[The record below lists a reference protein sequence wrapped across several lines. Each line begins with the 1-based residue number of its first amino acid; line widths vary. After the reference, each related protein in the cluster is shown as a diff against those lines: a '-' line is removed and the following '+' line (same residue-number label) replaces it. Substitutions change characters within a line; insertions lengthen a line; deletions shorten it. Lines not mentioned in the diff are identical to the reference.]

1 MKKKILALSVCV
13 VMLAV
18 AIVGGTL
25 AYFTDTDAEVN
36 TFTVGGVK
44 IDLIEQQSSEDG
56 KTFVPYVNEGKV
68 LMPIVGSAQSDKKD
82 NGQPAAENYIDKI
95 VTIKN
100 TGKSDAWVR
109 AYFAIPSALDDG
121 FVEGFNAS
129 LNVLHFN
136 FGNANGASTYNNQ
149 WLWGSE
155 AKPQHSGW
163 NYFET
168 KINGVDYSVYY
179 ADYYKKLAADATTE
193 QFVSGVYLDS
203 HVDMKNGKY
212 VDTRDLTADLSIL
225 EGKVSCP
232 VFAVAVQADGQLVVV
247 ITVHVGDPVAVLA
260 ADFEHD
266 QPGVGLE
273 AVFNGRILLFE
284 RYLLFNPDADPCR

>member
-1 MKKKILALSVCV
+1 MKKKILAMSLCV

-44 IDLIEQQSSEDG
+44 IDLIEQQRGENKETG
-56 KTFVPYVNEGKV
+56 EKELVAFEQNQV
-68 LMPIVGSAQSDKKD
+68 LMPIVGSAQGEKD
-82 NGQPAAENYIDKI
+82 NFGQPVAKNYIDKM

-100 TGKSDAWVR
+100 TGKSDAYVR

-121 FVEGFNAS
+121 FEEGFNAS
-129 LNVLHFN
+129 LNVMHFN

-149 WLWGSE
+149 WLWGSV

-168 KINGVDYSVYY
+168 TIDNVSYNVYY
-179 ADYYKKLAADATTE
+179 ADYYKVLPAGATTE
-193 QFVSGVYLDS
+193 QFVSGVYLDAN
-203 HVDMKNGKY
+203 VDMNDQGQYTITRNG
-212 VDTRDLTADLSIL
+212 VTSVI
-225 EGKVSCP
+225 EGFNGSAKCP
-232 VFAVAVQADGQLVVV
+232 VYAVAVQAAGFDN
-247 ITVHVGDPVAVLA
+247 A
-260 ADFEHD
+260 ADAIDAAFGAD
-266 QPGVGLE
+266 
-273 AVFNGRILLFE
+273 
-284 RYLLFNPDADPCR
+284 FNPWAE